1 MFWDKL
7 KGYIIGSILVTIS
20 ITSSIPLILTHTL
33 EGIFLGGWF
42 GTALGYLG
50 IIYAMDQHDRN
61 KNFKRNIIKFDEDL
75 LEEKECVD
83 VDEFNHEC
91 TITNNN
97 HHSKNYIE
105 RLTDKKAQEKI
116 ENRPRSVD
124 ACIINTDENHEE
136 SIEL

>member
-1 MFWDKL
+1 MFWQNY
-7 KGYIIGSILVTIS
+7 KGYILGAFLGILSIVIAVPM
-20 ITSSIPLILTHTL
+20 IFTHTL
-33 EGIFLGGWF
+33 EGVFLGGWC

-50 IIYAMDQHDRN
+50 VIYAMDQYNHN

-83 VDEFNHEC
+83 VDEINQEC